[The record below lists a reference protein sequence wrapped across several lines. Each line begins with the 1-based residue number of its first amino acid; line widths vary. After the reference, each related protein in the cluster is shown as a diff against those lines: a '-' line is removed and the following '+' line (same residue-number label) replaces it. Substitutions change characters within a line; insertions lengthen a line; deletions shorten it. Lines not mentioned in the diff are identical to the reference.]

1 VVKRRSLAK
10 EMCDRG
16 MVRVNGR
23 PVKASREVSPGDVIE
38 IDTLTKFVKLKV
50 LKLPQGKNVSKKAA
64 RELVEVI
71 EERKKDIR
79 DVIDL
84 I

>member
-1 VVKRRSLAK
+1 MVKRRSLAK

>member
-10 EMCDRG
+10 EMCDKG
-16 MVRVNGR
+16 MVRVNGK
-23 PVKASREVSPGDVIE
+23 PVKASKEVSPGDEIE
-38 IDTLTKFVKLKV
+38 IDTLTRFLKVRV
-50 LKLPQGKNVSKKAA
+50 LKLPEGKNVSKKAA
-64 RELVEVI
+64 RELIEVV